1 MLKPDSDIE
10 RMVEY
15 ELEWDPAIDA
25 KNIAVQVKDSVA
37 TLAGFTKSYTDKYTA
52 ERVTKRVVGVKAV
65 ANDIE
70 VKLPGGTERADPD
83 IARDTIEVLQRDL
96 PFASE
101 KLKSVVRDG
110 WIILEGNVEWD
121 YQRRSAESAVRNIRG
136 VKGVTNSIEI
146 KPQASPADVKLKI
159 EQAFKRTAEVDAHRI
174 RVEADGGL
182 VTLRGRVR
190 SWAEKEE
197 AGRTAWRGA
206 GVTDVRNRIEVD
218 TSLQMAESLVA
229 A

>member
-1 MLKPDSDIE
+1 MLKSDSAIE
-10 RMVEY
+10 TMVEN
-15 ELEWDPAIDA
+15 ELEWDPVIDA
-25 KNIAVQVKDSVA
+25 RNIAVQVKDSVA
-37 TLAGFTKSYTDKYTA
+37 ELAGFTKSYTDKYTA
-52 ERVTKRVVGVKAV
+52 ERIAKRVVGVKAV

-70 VKLPGGTERADPD
+70 VKLPSGTERADPD
-83 IARDTIEVLQRDL
+83 VAHETIEALQRDL

-101 KLKSVVRDG
+101 KLKAIVRNG

-121 YQRRSAESAVRNIRG
+121 HQRRSAESAIRKIKG

-159 EQAFKRTAEVDAHRI
+159 EQAFKRTAEVDAHKI

-218 TSLQMAESLVA
+218 TSLQMAEELVA